1 MQLTAPRALIQR
13 LNIFQP
19 MIETITAKI
28 DFVFGHCVE
37 HEGIVGIRRV
47 TQRKEFSVLLRT
59 TMHESL
65 RGLCK
70 IYLRAGLRE
79 SKSTRVATRNKTA
92 AAEFRA
98 AAVCY
103 NCMREGTD
111 FSNSAPR
118 KTFYRFS
125 TICGAGLTISSWA
138 LTFWIWAACSLSW
151 AVRVSIC
158 LCCCAT
164 VACNFS
170 TFLLSMAWCSACAA
184 GCSRPRGAGTAR
196 WGTRKG
202 ACAPPALAIVSQPRW
217 SFVRFIVTTATVAV
231 RGWWLLTIPPI

>member
-1 MQLTAPRALIQR
+1 MLDVRASAFSDNNWSVSIAHARAARQQCVFVGDVGIRVDGNRGNMQLTAPRALIQR

-19 MIETITAKI
+19 MVETITAKI

-59 TMHESL
+59 AMHESL

-70 IYLRAGLRE
+70 NIFKGRAEGIEIDAR
-79 SKSTRVATRNKTA
+79 RYRNKTA

-103 NCMREGTD
+103 NCMREGAD

-158 LCCCAT
+158 LCCCVT

-170 TFLLSMAWCSACAA
+170 TLLSSLAWCSAFAA
-184 GCSRPRGAGTAR
+184 GCTRPRGAGTAR
-196 WGTRKG
+196 
-202 ACAPPALAIVSQPRW
+202 
-217 SFVRFIVTTATVAV
+217 
-231 RGWWLLTIPPI
+231 